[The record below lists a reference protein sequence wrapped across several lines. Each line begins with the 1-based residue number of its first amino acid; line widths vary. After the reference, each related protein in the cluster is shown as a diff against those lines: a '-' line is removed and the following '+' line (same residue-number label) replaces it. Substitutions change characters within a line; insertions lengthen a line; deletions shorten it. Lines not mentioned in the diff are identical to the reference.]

1 MIYTETMSR
10 KEHTLWVE
18 KYRPKVLE
26 DYVGNENIK
35 KTIQQYLNQNDIQN
49 FIFYGPA
56 GTGKTTLAKLI
67 IGNLDC
73 DYIYINASDE
83 RGIETIRDKVQG
95 FASTASFK
103 PLKVIILDEADFLTI
118 QAQAS
123 LRNIIETFSRTTRF
137 ILTCNYVERIIDPL
151 QSRCQV
157 LKIVTPSKTDV
168 AKHVASIL
176 EKENAEYD
184 INDLKSVVNQF
195 YPDLRKV
202 LNTLQLSNQG
212 GKITMDKSL
221 LVSNSYMIQVIKEL
235 QTKSPNW
242 KTIRQIIADANI
254 NDFEELYKYLYDN
267 SSEYA
272 SGNEGM
278 VAIYINE
285 YTYQSNFRI
294 DKEIN
299 CMALIS
305 RLIELAKPQLIK

>member
-157 LKIVTPSKTDV
+157 LKIVPPSKTDV

-202 LNTLQLSNQG
+202 LNTLQLSNQD

-254 NDFEELYKYLYDN
+254 NDFEELYRYLYDN
-267 SSEYA
+267 ASDYA

-278 VAIYINE
+278 VAIHINE

-305 RLIELAKPQLIK
+305 RLIELSKPQLIK

>member
-1 MIYTETMSR
+1 MSR

-18 KYRPKVLE
+18 RYRPTVLK

-35 KTIQQYLNQNDIQN
+35 KSIQQYLDQNDIQN

-56 GTGKTTLAKLI
+56 GCGKTTLAKLI

-103 PLKVIILDEADFLTI
+103 PLKIIILDEADFLTI

-157 LKIVTPSKTDV
+157 LKIVPPSKTDV
-168 AKHVASIL
+168 AKHVAGIL

-202 LNTLQLSNQG
+202 LNTLQLSNHD

-221 LVSNSYMIQVIKEL
+221 LISNNYMIQVVKEL

-242 KTIRQIIADANI
+242 KTIRQIIADANV

-305 RLIELAKPQLIK
+305 RLIELSKPQLIK